1 MLIQVVFPGE
11 EDASRTQK
19 EASSFEG
26 YPPRRSPS
34 SLFEAKTVQ
43 NPKGQRLYS
52 FRQCRSGTYLRL
64 CEAKILFVVDSILII
79 PNLLPLH
86 RLKKVKLENN

>member
-43 NPKGQRLYS
+43 TQKGRGCIHSDNAEAAPIFAYVKQRY
-52 FRQCRSGTYLRL
+52 YL
-64 CEAKILFVVDSILII
+64 
-79 PNLLPLH
+79 
-86 RLKKVKLENN
+86 